1 MPRVSPLNSQVAF
14 GSQSSGVLF
23 NIAGALEGFRRLAWA
38 IRVLPGAYAHFVPA
52 FAVFRL
58 ADPAVNGTARVI
70 HTVLMHSSNRLPS
83 G

>member
-1 MPRVSPLNSQVAF
+1 VPRVSPLNSQVAF

-23 NIAGALEGFRRLAWA
+23 NIAGAAEGFMRLAWA
-38 IRVLPGAYAHFVPA
+38 IRVLPGANAHFVPA

-58 ADPAVNGTARVI
+58 ADPAINETARVI
-70 HTVLMHSSNRLPS
+70 RTVLIHSSNRLPS